1 MTAAK
6 GPLVLLILDGFGYSD
21 SQEHNAIHNANSPTW
36 DALVTERANTL
47 IATSGMAVG
56 LPEGQMGNSEVGH
69 MTLGAGRVVYQ
80 NYTRINKAIADGDF
94 FNNPSY
100 TQAIDKAIAANG
112 AVHIMGLLSPGG
124 VHSHE
129 AHLNSA
135 IEMAAQRGAK
145 EIYLHAFLDGRDVP
159 PRSAEPSLKKT
170 DELLRA
176 TGLGRIA
183 SISGRFFGLD
193 RDNRWDRVQ
202 QAYDL
207 MTLGKSNYRYDDP
220 VKALEAAYAR
230 DEDDE
235 FVKATVIASADEQA
249 ATINDG
255 DCVLFMNFRPDRARQ
270 ISRAFVDENFD
281 GFEREARPA
290 LADFV
295 MTTEYAADIPASC
308 AFPPQ
313 NLVNSFGE
321 VMAKQGK
328 QQLRIAETEKYA
340 HVTFFFSGGQEE
352 LFEGECREL
361 IPSPDV
367 ETYDQQPEMSAP
379 EVTEKLTAAI
389 ESGKYDVIIC
399 NYANCDQVGHT
410 GDYEAAMKAVEV
422 VDGCL
427 AKVFASIDATG
438 GEALVT
444 ADHGNVETMFDT
456 VSGQK
461 HTQHTTLP
469 VPFVY
474 YGARDLRLAEGG
486 SLADV
491 APTMLALMGVEQ
503 PTEMDGNNLAILA
516 AH

>member
-36 DALVTERANTL
+36 DALVQQQANTL

-80 NYTRINKAIADGDF
+80 NYTRINKAISDGDF
-94 FNNPSY
+94 FSNPSY
-100 TQAIDKAIAANG
+100 TQAIDKTVAAGG

-129 AHLNSA
+129 NHVHAA
-135 IEMAAQRGAK
+135 IELAAQRGAK
-145 EIYLHAFLDGRDVP
+145 QVYVHAMLDGRDVP
-159 PRSAEPSLKKT
+159 PRSAEPSLQKA
-170 DELLRA
+170 DALLRDK
-176 TGLGRIA
+176 GLGRIA
-183 SISGRFFGLD
+183 SVSGRFFGMD

-207 MTLGKSNYRYDDP
+207 MTLGKADYRYDDAAG
-220 VKALEAAYAR
+220 ALSAAYER
-230 DEDDE
+230 GEDDE
-235 FVKATVIASADEQA
+235 FVKASVIASQDEQA
-249 ATINDG
+249 TTINDG
-255 DCVLFMNFRPDRARQ
+255 DCLLFMNFRPDRARQ
-270 ISRAFVDENFD
+270 ISRAFVDKDFD
-281 GFEREARPA
+281 GFERTACPA
-290 LADFV
+290 LTDFV
-295 MTTEYAADIPASC
+295 MTTEYAASIPASC

-321 VMAKQGK
+321 VMALSGK
-328 QQLRIAETEKYA
+328 RQLRIAETEKYA

-352 LFEGECREL
+352 LFDGECREL

-379 EVTEKLTAAI
+379 EVTEKLKAAI

-410 GDYEAAMKAVEV
+410 GDYQAAMKAVEV

-427 AKVFASIDATG
+427 AQVFASVDAAG

-444 ADHGNVETMFDT
+444 ADHGNVETMFDNK
-456 VSGQK
+456 SGQK

-474 YGARDLRLAEGG
+474 YGQRDLRLAEGG

-503 PTEMDGNNLAILA
+503 PAEMDGKSLAVMA